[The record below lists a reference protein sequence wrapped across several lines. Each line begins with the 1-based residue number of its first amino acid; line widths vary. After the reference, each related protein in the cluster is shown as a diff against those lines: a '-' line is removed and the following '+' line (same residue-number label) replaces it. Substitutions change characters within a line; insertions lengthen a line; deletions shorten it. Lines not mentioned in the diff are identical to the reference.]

1 MDQIN
6 VLSMAQAVTEKQPN
20 PSAAGNSQTQSSSF
34 REMLADRQKAVDD
47 SGEKTSPAEK
57 LEEQSSGKSTVNQT
71 NSDMERMLWAAF
83 MLMPAPPEKQMP
95 MRRIRRFR
103 GAPPCRFWRR
113 PRHPVLR
120 AGCKSRRPRRRMPR
134 QSWRCFNRVSSR
146 FCVRKLRNSLWREQ
160 TPAPSRNSSGIQT
173 WRSNR
178 PTSLSR
184 NRHTVRKLRFSK
196 RSPTSQSKWVRLK

>member
-1 MDQIN
+1 MDQIS

-83 MLMPAPPEKQMP
+83 MLMPASPEKQMP
-95 MRRIRRFR
+95 T
-103 GAPPCRFWRR
+103 PEN
-113 PRHPVLR
+113 V
-120 AGCKSRRPRRRMPR
+120 
-134 QSWRCFNRVSSR
+134 QSQGSEPLLILS
-146 FCVRKLRNSLWREQ
+146 E
-160 TPAPSRNSSGIQT
+160 TGTSGVQ
-173 WRSNR
+173 NELQK
-178 PTSLSR
+178 PQ
-184 NRHTVRKLRFSK
+184 V
-196 RSPTSQSKWVRLK
+196 

>member
-95 MRRIRRFR
+95 MPENPEIQ
-103 GAPPCRFWRR
+103 GSAPL
-113 PRHPVLR
+113 PVLVETE
-120 AGCKSRRPRRRMPR
+120 ASGP
-134 QSWRCFNRVSSR
+134 QSGMQ
-146 FCVRKLRNSLWREQ
+146 K
-160 TPAPSRNSSGIQT
+160 P
-173 WRSNR
+173 
-178 PTSLSR
+178 
-184 NRHTVRKLRFSK
+184 
-196 RSPTSQSKWVRLK
+196 

>member
-57 LEEQSSGKSTVNQT
+57 LEEQSSGKPTVNQT

-83 MLMPAPPEKQMP
+83 MLMPAPPEKQM
-95 MRRIRRFR
+95 
-103 GAPPCRFWRR
+103 
-113 PRHPVLR
+113 
-120 AGCKSRRPRRRMPR
+120 
-134 QSWRCFNRVSSR
+134 
-146 FCVRKLRNSLWREQ
+146 
-160 TPAPSRNSSGIQT
+160 
-173 WRSNR
+173 
-178 PTSLSR
+178 
-184 NRHTVRKLRFSK
+184 RKLRFSK

>member
-57 LEEQSSGKSTVNQT
+57 LEEQSSGKPTVNQT

-83 MLMPAPPEKQMP
+83 MLMPAPQRSRCRC
-95 MRRIRRFR
+95 RRIRRFR

-113 PRHPVLR
+113 PRHP
-120 AGCKSRRPRRRMPR
+120 GP
-134 QSWRCFNRVSSR
+134 QSGLQ
-146 FCVRKLRNSLWREQ
+146 KPQ
-160 TPAPSRNSSGIQT
+160 TAPPDARGSHGDAST
-173 WRSNR
+173 A
-178 PTSLSR
+178 
-184 NRHTVRKLRFSK
+184 
-196 RSPTSQSKWVRLK
+196 